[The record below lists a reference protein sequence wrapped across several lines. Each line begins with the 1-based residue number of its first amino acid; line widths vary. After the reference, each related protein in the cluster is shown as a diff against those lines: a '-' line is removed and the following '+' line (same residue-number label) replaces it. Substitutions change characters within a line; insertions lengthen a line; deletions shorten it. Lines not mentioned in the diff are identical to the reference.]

1 MIDGWD
7 LTDTDLHPDLT
18 DHVRVED
25 LAGMQMPVVRHP
37 LVLFLPYAPAMNKTI
52 NELYERKLAA
62 IEEAF
67 REEDWY
73 RVVHMH
79 ERPYRLD
86 AFLTI
91 PAGQL
96 SDEDYWALLSEIWT
110 DSENISE
117 NLTVW
122 KQLLTSDRPGRQRLM
137 SETERNALRRLPETV
152 EVFRGYSHPDAAEG
166 MSWTV
171 DEDRAWWFAA
181 RFEPEQA
188 WVASARVSRAA
199 VIAYLDRRGE
209 QEILLNPEDLTA
221 RRDDQIV

>member
-7 LTDTDLHPDLT
+7 LTEADLHPDLAEY
-18 DHVRVED
+18 VGVED
-25 LAGMQMPVVRHP
+25 LAGMQLPAIRHP

-52 NELYERKLAA
+52 NEVYERKLAA
-62 IEEAF
+62 IEQAF

-91 PAGQL
+91 PAARL
-96 SDEDYWALLSEIWT
+96 SDEDYWELLSEIWT

-117 NLTVW
+117 NLATW
-122 KQLLTSDRPGRQRLM
+122 KQLLNSDRPGRQRLM
-137 SETERNALRRLPETV
+137 SQTERNTLRCLAETV
-152 EVFRGYSHPDAAEG
+152 TVFRGYSHPDAADG

-171 DEDRAWWFAA
+171 DEDRARWFAT

-188 WVASARVSRAA
+188 WVASAQVSRDA